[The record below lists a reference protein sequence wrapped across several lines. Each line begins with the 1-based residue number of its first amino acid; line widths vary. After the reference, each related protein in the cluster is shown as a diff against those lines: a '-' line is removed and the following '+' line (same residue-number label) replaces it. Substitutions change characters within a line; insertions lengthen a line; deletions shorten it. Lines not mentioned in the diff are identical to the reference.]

1 MPQLRLA
8 APPLPTRALPTPI
21 DPNAQK
27 LVRADLSDDT
37 TCTATLRSGKRG
49 RPHKFGRPSRA
60 VTLTLPEDVIHRL
73 SRVDADVSRAVVRL
87 VEARARD
94 NAIPLPPAALAT
106 FGNRAVILVTPA
118 KDVRG
123 LPGIELVPLFNG
135 RALIALDEA
144 VSIADLELK
153 VRDALDDPRL
163 PASARLV
170 LSALAAILRDAR
182 QSGRFELRTRRIIIL
197 RSKRVTRR

>member
-27 LVRADLSDDT
+27 LVLANLTEDT
-37 TCTATLRSGKRG
+37 ACTATLRSAKRG

-73 SRVDADVSRAVVRL
+73 SRVDADISRAVVRL
-87 VEARARD
+87 VEARAR
-94 NAIPLPPAALAT
+94 NNGTALPPAALAT
-106 FGNRAVILVTPA
+106 FGSRAVILVTPA

-123 LPGIELVPLFNG
+123 LPGVELVPLFNG
-135 RALIALDEA
+135 RALIALDDA

-153 VRDALDDPRL
+153 VRDALDDSRVSP
-163 PASARLV
+163 SAQPV
-170 LSALAAILRDAR
+170 LGALASILRDAR
-182 QSGRFELRTRRIIIL
+182 QSGRLELSTRRIIIL